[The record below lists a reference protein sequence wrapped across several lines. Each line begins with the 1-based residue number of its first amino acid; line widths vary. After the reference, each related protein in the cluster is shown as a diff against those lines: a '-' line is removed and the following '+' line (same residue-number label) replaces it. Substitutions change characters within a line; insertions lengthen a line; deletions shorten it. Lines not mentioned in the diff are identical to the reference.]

1 MNCSTAQHLIDLRVH
16 HADGPPPA
24 GLDLAAL
31 DRHLAGCAACRAD
44 LDRLMS
50 TRALLR
56 GAASESPTPAEIK
69 SMWTAIEAE
78 AFLPAASPPAWL
90 GRMRV
95 MAGYAAACIGAAV
108 LLLVAQ
114 QLGQV
119 RYEGRSSVAGLL
131 ATGLGSL
138 SSLEARERFSAVDG
152 KLTVPESSV
161 AASYDEPLPSTDL
174 YAAEPVTDE
183 ATAEGRWYGRFATGT
198 ELSESARTGSRDT
211 ATYGMLGDVAGAP
224 PVAADRGA
232 VVDAR
237 LKDLADQTWDFAE
250 NKPTGADSPTSSTK
264 ATASAGRG
272 FAFKADGQ
280 DAEGAAQPGE
290 VFYAFNSTG
299 PAPDSTMLGLPA
311 LQPDQA
317 GKAVL
322 RLEPAASST
331 TGGVAMGGRFTP
343 ANGAA
348 GRSEDRPEILAGSP
362 LTTTTVDAIDWDPTE
377 ELAFVESDATYG
389 KSVDDDPILGSRHLV
404 ARSLL
409 DAAPA
414 VSAGQSLTLFGT
426 DEGAPV
432 QWDIVM
438 LGEELKSVELARL
451 DRNRPEIG
459 LVQAPRTAASQPA
472 PPPPPP
478 GPDGAPAIRGEN
490 RPKVIKTAEITV
502 EVPEY
507 APAVAAARRIVEEL
521 GGFVA
526 DGSTAELSG
535 GALSGKLVARM
546 PPERFDAIYNAL
558 KTVGRVEKEDARSAD
573 VTAEYVDLAARIESA
588 LITEERLQKLITEK
602 SFLDEVTALLEVE
615 RELQRVR
622 TQIEQ
627 MQGSLRVMDN
637 RIALST
643 ITLHLHEPPRTVPTA
658 KLMIEVGTVE
668 AGAQAVQRLLADV
681 SGRMIRGEIKKSE
694 NGTLMGGYGLSV
706 TLDRFP
712 ELLAGLRGL
721 GRVAVSNVTG
731 FKEGDAAAAWA
742 TRVTCE
748 ITLDLFERARQLPSG
763 VMTIEVDVAGDALA
777 ALEPLLPEHRASI
790 ITSTTQRRDD
800 GSQQKEMQIR
810 VPAATF
816 GELIRTI
823 EGSDSIG
830 RVVVKNTAGEIGSI
844 VGGAADVLCDL
855 TLTLAEKSRQLPS
868 GTMRI
873 EVDSTPAAVGRL
885 DAVLGEVGASIVS
898 NVTRRRDDGST
909 EAELRLT
916 VPAGRYSALLAGLA
930 AEGALGRT
938 IDQNTSGEVG
948 EITGGAAETP
958 CPLTLTL
965 AERVKQVPA
974 GKMVLEVEKFDP
986 ARQQL
991 SALVAEKKLQVL
1003 AAGSDQRTD
1012 GTWIGGFRLGIRAA
1026 EMDAVVTRL
1035 EGLGLVRSRQISG
1048 LNLGDL
1054 TTIDPATIGVI
1065 EVTLAEKAAI
1075 APPTEKAGG
1084 AFRQRVR
1091 EALEGLWGSLGM
1103 IAYGLIVMLPWLL
1116 IGGAAIWVVAR
1127 SRRRSRAAA
1136 APAATESQS

>member
-24 GLDLAAL
+24 GLDMAAL

-44 LDRLMS
+44 LDHLMS
-50 TRALLR
+50 ARVLLR

-90 GRMRV
+90 GRVRV

-131 ATGLGSL
+131 ATGLGQVAS
-138 SSLEARERFSAVDG
+138 ERFAAVDG
-152 KLTVPESSV
+152 RLSVPGSSV
-161 AASYDEPLPSTDL
+161 PAASYDEPVPSAEL

-198 ELSESARTGSRDT
+198 EVSESARNGSQGT
-211 ATYGMLGDVAGAP
+211 AGYGMLGDVAGAQ
-224 PVAADRGA
+224 PVTAERGA
-232 VVDAR
+232 IVDAR
-237 LKDLADQTWDFAE
+237 LKDIADQNWNFAE
-250 NKPTGADSPTSSTK
+250 NKPARADSLVAGTEMVE
-264 ATASAGRG
+264 SAGRG
-272 FAFKADGQ
+272 IMFKADAQ
-280 DAEGAAQPGE
+280 DADDAARHGE

-299 PAPDSTMLGLPA
+299 PVPDATTLGLPA
-311 LQPDQA
+311 QQPDQA

-322 RLEPAASST
+322 RLEPAASPI
-331 TGGVAMGGRFTP
+331 TGGVVLGGRFTP
-343 ANGAA
+343 ADDVSNQ
-348 GRSEDRPEILAGSP
+348 SKS
-362 LTTTTVDAIDWDPTE
+362 DP
-377 ELAFVESDATYG
+377 S
-389 KSVDDDPILGSRHLV
+389 
-404 ARSLL
+404 
-409 DAAPA
+409 A

-432 QWDIVM
+432 QWDIVE
-438 LGEELKSVELARL
+438 LGKELESVELARL